1 HVGLPKR
8 RQVGSDEAEPVRELR
23 DEIAEHVASGGK
35 AVQQQNRWRVLRP
48 SLAVEDLDAVDID
61 LPERN
66 RAHGKLL
73 SSIVNGSDGGYRRG
87 LEKIRPRKGY
97 PPRSPPRCFYYAAH
111 GRRREASAT

>member
-1 HVGLPKR
+1 ADHLGEAIDDARDILERIGEGAAGRHVGLPKP

-48 SLAVEDLDAVDID
+48 SLAIEDLDPVDID

-66 RAHGKLL
+66 RAHGKSFPLWL
-73 SSIVNGSDGGYRRG
+73 MALMEVSRSTM
-87 LEKIRPRKGY
+87 PRMVD
-97 PPRSPPRCFYYAAH
+97 
-111 GRRREASAT
+111 